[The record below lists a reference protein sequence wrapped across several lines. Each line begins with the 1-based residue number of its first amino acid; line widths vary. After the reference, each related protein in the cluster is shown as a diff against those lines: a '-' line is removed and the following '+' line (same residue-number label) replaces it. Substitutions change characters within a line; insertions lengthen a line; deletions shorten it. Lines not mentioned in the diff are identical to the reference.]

1 MQAPAECTFRNLIT
15 PIDRLLWNG
24 VARIDTERIPASGFP
39 ADMVH
44 RVVPEENGP
53 FVRWWY
59 VQGFFEGEG
68 IERRNFVICFFSLC
82 LPDSED
88 TDEEGGR
95 IPGALYLCSVVDPVT
110 DVHHREMR
118 IDTPLYTWYL
128 GQLDAFPD
136 KLGVSRY
143 VSDTIRREIA
153 EHGLYPPITCPGTTM
168 KIESTPFSLTWDDAR
183 ISFVDDE
190 IIATFRDTT
199 HGETVSCA
207 MVPQMPF
214 TDLSSLAPPDAIG
227 MQYITC
233 PRLKLQGI
241 AGGVPVSGEAWCD
254 YQSGGTT
261 WFLDEQAAGPAEDA
275 SPSCYRPLGWDWC
288 GIQLEDGRSL
298 MLMHRRNLRSKETV
312 STFCILFSRDGDATW
327 HADVEA
333 RPVRTW
339 ESLRTH
345 IHYPVEWEFSIP
357 ALDATLRF
365 TPDIDEQEIE
375 IIGMDGGLWEGTGS
389 IAGRMGADEICGR
402 GQLELC
408 GYGFIANISD
418 FVGRF
423 EPKIN
428 ERLEQ
433 LFPRE
438 IDEKWCTALFGKS
451 QPVIDYTPFT
461 ETISRPVW
469 DLLSRQ
475 GKHWRPIFGILIADA
490 VGVRFTEETE
500 KLFVMTELLHSAAL
514 IIDDIEDESL
524 LRRGDEAIH
533 RRYGTDIAINAASTL
548 YFFPQNI
555 VSSCSDLTS
564 DQKQRVLRLMTD
576 TSLRAHLGQGQD
588 IFWSKN
594 LSPASL
600 RTWRE
605 NRLDEQVL
613 QMYAYKTASA
623 TEGVAELACILTE
636 VPPETRAA
644 CLHFGRTM
652 GISFQIIDDV
662 LNFSGDATWGK
673 SPGEDLRN
681 GKPTYVIL
689 RALDMLDREKS
700 DRLCAIL
707 CTPEL
712 RRDATIL
719 REGIELVRTS
729 GALEDCS
736 QRAVEKIESEW
747 EAFSRHIPPSPGK
760 LMLRVICANLV
771 NMAYEV

>member
-1 MQAPAECTFRNLIT
+1 M
-15 PIDRLLWNG
+15 
-24 VARIDTERIPASGFP
+24 ERIGTEKTGTSGFP
-39 ADMVH
+39 VDMV
-44 RVVPEENGP
+44 RDILPEGTEP

-59 VQGFFEGEG
+59 IQGFFEAEG
-68 IERRNFVICFFSLC
+68 LGRRNFVICFFSLG
-82 LPDSED
+82 LPED
-88 TDEEGGR
+88 DESIGEVKR
-95 IPGALYLCSVVDPVT
+95 IPGAMYLCSVVDAVKGA
-110 DVHHREMR
+110 HHREVR
-118 IDTPLYTWYL
+118 VDESLYTWYL
-128 GQLDAFPD
+128 GQLDTFPD

-143 VSDTIRREIA
+143 VSDTIRQEID
-153 EHGLYPPITCPGTTM
+153 EHGLYPPITCLETTM
-168 KIESTPFSLTWDDAR
+168 EIENTPFSVTWDDAR
-183 ISFVDDE
+183 ISFVDDD
-190 IIATFRDTT
+190 IIITFFDKT
-199 HGETVSCA
+199 HGETISCVL
-207 MVPQMPF
+207 VPQVPF
-214 TDLSSLAPPDAIG
+214 TDLSSLAPKDAVG
-227 MQYITC
+227 MEYITC
-233 PRLKLQGI
+233 PRLTLQGI
-241 AGGVPVSGEAWCD
+241 VGGEPVSGEAWCD
-254 YQSGGTT
+254 YQSGGTA
-261 WFLDEQAAGPAEDA
+261 WFLDQQDTDCAVQEECHPYQ
-275 SPSCYRPLGWDWC
+275 PLGWDWC
-288 GIQLEDGRSL
+288 GIQLDDGRNL
-298 MLMHRRNLRSKETV
+298 MLMHRRNLRSKKTV
-312 STFCILFSRDGDATW
+312 STFCILFSENGDA
-327 HADVEA
+327 AYYPDIRAE
-333 RPVRTW
+333 PMRTW
-339 ESLRTH
+339 ESPRTH

-357 ALDATLRF
+357 AIDAALRF
-365 TPDIDEQEIE
+365 IPDIDEQEIE
-375 IIGMDGGLWEGTGS
+375 IIGMDGGLWEGSGQVS
-389 IAGRMGADEICGR
+389 GRIGMENITGR

-408 GYGFIANISD
+408 GYGFIADISD

-423 EPKIN
+423 EQKIN

-438 IDEKWCTALFGKS
+438 IDEKWCTALFGEY

-533 RRYGTDIAINAASTL
+533 KRYGTDIAINAASTL

-564 DQKQRVLRLMTD
+564 EQKHRVLRLMTD

-594 LSPASL
+594 LSPATL
-600 RTWRE
+600 TKWRE
-605 NRLDEQVL
+605 ERLDEQVL

-623 TEGVAELACILTE
+623 TEGVAELACILKD
-636 VPPETRAA
+636 VPQETRAA

-662 LNFSGDATWGK
+662 LNFTDDASWGK
-673 SPGEDLRN
+673 VPGEDLKN

-689 RALDMLDREKS
+689 RALDMLDRNNS
-700 DRLCAIL
+700 ARLSAIL
-707 CTPEL
+707 CTKEL
-712 RRDATIL
+712 RADERIL
-719 REGIELVRTS
+719 HEGIELVRRS

-736 QRAVEKIESEW
+736 QKAIEMIQTEW
-747 EAFSRHIPPSPGK
+747 QAFSRHVPPSPGK

-771 NMAYEV
+771 HMAYEV